1 MLLNS
6 SENTISYFGVRKI
19 TPEENY
25 PPPPPRVRVRVCLG
39 LALELGLG
47 GNCQQQ
53 NFLSTTKHFCLRL
66 LFFLI
71 LYTLFFYRTQ
81 DGSLLNLEIYKTK
94 NYPLYYFLVKFWA
107 FITVDR
113 YHFGSG
119 CDAVSSYI
127 KKFFVNVRLTTMINL
142 R

>member
-1 MLLNS
+1 MLLCS
-6 SENTISYFGVRKI
+6 SENTTSYFGVRKI
-19 TPEENY
+19 APKENY
-25 PPPPPRVRVRVCLG
+25 PPPSVRVWVWFRISIRIR
-39 LALELGLG
+39 AWG

-53 NFLSTTKHFCLRL
+53 NFLLTTKHFCLRL

-94 NYPLYYFLVKFWA
+94 KYPLDYFLGKFWA

>member
-1 MLLNS
+1 M
-6 SENTISYFGVRKI
+6 
-19 TPEENY
+19 
-25 PPPPPRVRVRVCLG
+25 
-39 LALELGLG
+39 
-47 GNCQQQ
+47 
-53 NFLSTTKHFCLRL
+53 STTK
-66 LFFLI
+66 LFINNETFLPSFI
-71 LYTLFFYRTQ
+71 IFSDTAYSYLFYRTQ

-94 NYPLYYFLVKFWA
+94 KYPLDYFLGKFWA

-113 YHFGSG
+113 DHFGSG

>member
-1 MLLNS
+1 MKIPHH
-6 SENTISYFGVRKI
+6 ISVSGKLPPRKI
-19 TPEENY
+19 TP
-25 PPPPPRVRVRVCLG
+25 PPRSGSGFGLG

-47 GNCQQQ
+47 GGQ
-53 NFLSTTKHFCLRL
+53 LSTTK
-66 LFFLI
+66 LFINNETFLPSFI
-71 LYTLFFYRTQ
+71 IFSDTAYSYLFYRTQ

-94 NYPLYYFLVKFWA
+94 NYPLHYFLVKFWA